1 MAGYQTAGQE
11 GNLLDNAGK
20 RAGRREVLWRWLLL
34 LTSTRERGVTSSSTY
49 LQAPDRQTTKH
60 VALEGQA
67 SAGPAHPSQ
76 ELALHTTA
84 CTAHRRPAPATHR
97 ISVISTAKA
106 ERPSSGE
113 SEEKLRSMKA
123 SGISRQ
129 LLQAGGRQGGTKEGE
144 GETSSSWV
152 LAAGGN
158 VVGC

>member
-1 MAGYQTAGQE
+1 MAAAAHQHQGAGGDILQHVPA
-11 GNLLDNAGK
+11 GTRQADNKTRGPR
-20 RAGRREVLWRWLLL
+20 RAGERR
-34 LTSTRERGVTSSSTY
+34 TRV
-49 LQAPDRQTTKH
+49 
-60 VALEGQA
+60 
-67 SAGPAHPSQ
+67 HPSQ
-76 ELALHTTA
+76 ELALHTTACTACTA

-158 VVGC
+158 VVCC